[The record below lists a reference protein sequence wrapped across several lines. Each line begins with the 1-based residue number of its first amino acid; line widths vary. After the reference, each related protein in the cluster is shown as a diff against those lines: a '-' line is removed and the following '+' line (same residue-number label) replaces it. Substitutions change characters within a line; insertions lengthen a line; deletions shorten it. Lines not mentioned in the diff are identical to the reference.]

1 MIYFTSYTA
10 WPHPALMSSSLEDR
24 LIPVGRD
31 RFILTHCNIRQQVCP
46 ALNLAQKSGQVFSLE
61 ISRQNSNYDGIEI

>member
-1 MIYFTSYTA
+1 MIYFTSYTV

-31 RFILTHCNIRQQVCP
+31 RFILTQFNIRQQVCL